1 MKKQCLLFLLTAILS
16 INVSAQL
23 GRKMSFSAGFQVLQ
37 PTKESL
43 KDENTPIGLGIQA
56 MRPILRSPIELG
68 IGYAWNSLGTR
79 NQIINAIDSTAGQ
92 VENLKLEDG
101 LKVISKMSRT
111 TTHLRFRI
119 LDGKLQ
125 PIVEA
130 ICGMEVFRTDI
141 SLNEES
147 IKKELANSIVN
158 STQERLRIPKFFYG
172 YGLGL
177 RYQIIPHVLLEARV
191 ENLYN
196 ATTKDVSKVVADVAA
211 DGKVTIPSKDE
222 LLNTLDDKKTD
233 KFIFQI
239 GLAIGL

>member
-1 MKKQCLLFLLTAILS
+1 MKKLCLVLLIAVNSTLF
-16 INVSAQL
+16 AQL

-43 KDENTPIGLGIQA
+43 KDENTPIGFGIQA
-56 MRPILRSPIELG
+56 MRPILRSPIEFG
-68 IGYAWNSLGTR
+68 VGYSWNSLGTR
-79 NQIINAIDSTAGQ
+79 GQVINAISKPDTGAVQ
-92 VENLKLEDG
+92 NLTLEDG

-147 IKKELANSIVN
+147 IKQEIANSIVS

-211 DGKVTIPSKDE
+211 DGKVTIPSKDD
-222 LLNTLDDKKTD
+222 LLNTLEDKKTD

-239 GLAIGL
+239 GIAIGL

>member
-1 MKKQCLLFLLTAILS
+1 MKKLYLALVLVALNSTLF
-16 INVSAQL
+16 AQL
-23 GRKMSFSAGFQVLQ
+23 GRKMSFSVGFQVLQ

-56 MRPILRSPIELG
+56 MRPILRSPIEFG
-68 IGYAWNSLGTR
+68 VGYSWNSLGTR

-92 VENLKLEDG
+92 VKNLKLEDG
-101 LKVISKMSRT
+101 LKVVSKMSRT
-111 TTHLRFRI
+111 TTHLRFRV
-119 LDGKLQ
+119 LNGKLQ

-147 IKKELANSIVN
+147 IKQEITNSVI
-158 STQERLRIPKFFYG
+158 SGAQERLRVPKFFYG

-177 RYQIIPHVLLEARV
+177 RYQIIPHLLLEARV
-191 ENLYN
+191 ENLFN
-196 ATTKDVSKVVADVAA
+196 ATTKDVSTVVADVAE
-211 DGKVTIPSKDE
+211 DGKVTIPGKDD
-222 LLNTLDDKKTD
+222 LMNTLKDKKTD

-239 GLAIGL
+239 GIAIGL

>member
-1 MKKQCLLFLLTAILS
+1 MKKILFASLLTALCIS
-16 INVSAQL
+16 GSAQL

-43 KDENTPIGLGIQA
+43 KDENTPIGLGIQV
-56 MRPILRSPIELG
+56 MRPILRSPIEFG
-68 IGYAWNSLGTR
+68 AGYSWNSLGTR
-79 NQIINAIDSTAGQ
+79 NQIINAIDSTAGNIK
-92 VENLKLEDG
+92 NLTLEDG
-101 LKVISKMSRT
+101 LKVVSKMSRT

-147 IKKELANSIVN
+147 IKQEITNSVV
-158 STQERLRIPKFFYG
+158 SGAQERLRIPKFFYG

-196 ATTKDVSKVVADVAA
+196 ATTKDVSTVVADVAA

-222 LLNTLDDKKTD
+222 LLNTLADKKTD

-239 GLAIGL
+239 GIAIGL